1 MPTPTQPSD
10 ASLSSLDAQHVE
22 DTLSRIA
29 PKWTTW
35 STQTLAHHGPLR
47 TRELAAHLPF
57 VHETALSRRLGQMHA
72 DGLVTRAGDS
82 QRSPYQL
89 SALGA
94 ALSPVHRALSDWS
107 QHHLSLGTV
116 ADAERVEDA
125 LRRLHLRHSTAVI
138 QVLGTGGPTRF
149 VHIAEEVGLYP
160 GLARHRINRLQ
171 LDGLVT
177 RVGPRHGDP
186 YALTDA
192 GQALGPVY
200 TAVECWS
207 NLTTERLSTPP
218 ASARSAAQ
226 SHSRVPLGA
235 GDVRTAAALR
245 RSTVVPSAVFSHPP
259 QPQPRVP
266 AAVIHQSAPSPC
278 RLLACRQEPAAHLSL
293 PPRPRPAE

>member
-1 MPTPTQPSD
+1 MPTPTQPSG
-10 ASLSSLDAQHVE
+10 ASLSSLDAQHIE

-29 PKWTTW
+29 PKWSTW

-57 VHETALSRRLGQMHA
+57 VHETALSRRLGQMRA
-72 DGLVTRAGDS
+72 DGLVTRVGDTHH
-82 QRSPYQL
+82 SPYQL
-89 SALGA
+89 SPLGA

-149 VHIAEEVGLYP
+149 VHIAEEVGLDTS
-160 GLARHRINRLQ
+160 LARHRLNRLQ

-186 YALTDA
+186 YVLTDA

-200 TAVECWS
+200 TAVERWS
-207 NLTTERLSTPP
+207 NPTTGELSTPP
-218 ASARSAAQ
+218 APTRSAAQ
-226 SHSRVPLGA
+226 AHSPVPLGA

-245 RSTVVPSAVFSHPP
+245 RSTAVPSTVFSHPP
-259 QPQPRVP
+259 QQQPRVP
-266 AAVIHQSAPSPC
+266 AAVTHQSAPS
-278 RLLACRQEPAAHLSL
+278 RGR
-293 PPRPRPAE
+293 